1 MKFFINFKLKLMK
14 NCVNKLINLYTNI
27 NIQPLFLLMVPEI
40 LDPRILSFYKA
51 NPQIDFTAANLILI
65 DLFEKTIRTRAVVD
79 QNHNLLHDTIQSLN
93 TNITE
98 KILDLQKENAVRQQL
113 SHAKFVNEIGEMFKK
128 HSHDG
133 VDNMN
138 IQQMG
143 GVLNKMYST
152 AEFVLQNNTENS
164 VRFSMKRYLKPIV
177 LFECIDVE
185 DNINTDKIGEFYKW
199 VEEKNSHGVFV
210 SQRSGFSSKPNYF
223 IEYHR
228 GNIVVFVHSAA
239 YCPEKIKIA
248 IDIIDTI
255 SGKLKELNT
264 GGRDDNTISKS
275 ILDEINKEYQL
286 FISQKEALISLYKD
300 CSKKVLSQIDEIR
313 FPSLDKYLSTK
324 YTNTVQK
331 PGFKCD
337 MCKAFNANNLKA
349 LAAHKRGCARKMGGV
364 KPTMNELRQPLGA
377 LQVSSSS

>member
-1 MKFFINFKLKLMK
+1 
-14 NCVNKLINLYTNI
+14 
-27 NIQPLFLLMVPEI
+27 MVLETI
-40 LDPRILSFYKA
+40 DPRILSFYKA
-51 NPQIDFTAANLILI
+51 NPQIDFNNVNLMFI
-65 DLFEKTIRTRAVVD
+65 DLFEKSVRTRPVAD
-79 QNHNLLHDTIQSLN
+79 QNNNLLHDTIQSLN

-98 KILDLQKENAVRQQL
+98 KILDMQKENAVRQQL

-133 VDNMN
+133 ADMN

-143 GVLNKMYST
+143 GLLNKMYST
-152 AEFVLQNNTENS
+152 AEFVNQTNTENS
-164 VRFSMKRYLKPIV
+164 VRFSMKRYLKPVV

-185 DNINTDKIGEFYKW
+185 DNINTDKISEFYKW

-239 YCPEKIKIA
+239 YCTEKIKIA

-364 KPTMNELRQPLGA
+364 KPTMNELRQPLGT

>member
-1 MKFFINFKLKLMK
+1 MFPKLE
-14 NCVNKLINLYTNI
+14 NI
-27 NIQPLFLLMVPEI
+27 
-40 LDPRILSFYKA
+40 DSRIVAFYKA
-51 NPQIDFTAANLILI
+51 NLHIDFNTVNLMFI
-65 DLFEKTIRTRAVVD
+65 DLFEKATTPKPTIESS
-79 QNHNLLHDTIQSLN
+79 NHNLLHETIQTLN

-113 SHAKFVNEIGEMFKK
+113 SHAKFVSEIGEMFKK
-128 HSHDG
+128 HSQDG
-133 VDNMN
+133 VENMN

-143 GVLNKMYST
+143 GVLNKMYNT
-152 AEFVLQNNTENS
+152 AEFVLQSSAENS
-164 VRFSMKRYLKPIV
+164 VRFSMKRYLKPVI
-177 LFECIDVE
+177 LFECVDIE
-185 DNINTDKIGEFYKW
+185 DNVNTDKITDFYKW

-248 IDIIDTI
+248 VDVIDTI
-255 SGKLKELNT
+255 STKLKELNT
-264 GGRDDNTISKS
+264 GGRDENTISKS
-275 ILDEINKEYQL
+275 VLDEINKEYQL
-286 FISQKEALISLYKD
+286 FISQKEALINLYKD
-300 CSKKVLSQIDEIR
+300 CQKKVLSQIDEIR
-313 FPSLDKYLSTK
+313 FPCLDKYLSTK

-364 KPTMNELRQPLGA
+364 KPTINELRQPLSV
-377 LQVSSSS
+377 VSASS